1 MGSIY
6 EAGGKIVRRMNV
18 SVVIPVYRS
27 EQTLGTLIERL
38 GRVLPVFADCY
49 EVLLVND
56 GSPDNTWGTIEALA
70 RVHPWVRG
78 IDLMRNYGQHN
89 ATLCGIR
96 AARYETIFT
105 MDDDLQ
111 NPPEEMPKLLAKL
124 NEGYDVVY
132 GVARVRQQA
141 WWKNLFSVLVKRA
154 IGYVMGLRT
163 VRDIGAFKVFRS
175 SLRKAFEGFH
185 GPDVLVDVLLSWG
198 TTRFASVTV
207 EESPR
212 AAGRSNYNFVKLV
225 KVSLL
230 VLTSYTTIPLRLAS
244 ILGFL
249 FTLFGFFILLYVLV
263 TYFAQG
269 SVPGFPFQ
277 ASISALFS
285 GVQLFS
291 LGIIGEYLA
300 RVFERTGGR
309 KTYTIGRTTDKSQ

>member
-1 MGSIY
+1 
-6 EAGGKIVRRMNV
+6 MNV

-27 EQTLGTLIERL
+27 EKTLDMLIARL
-38 GRVLPVFADCY
+38 GEALPTFADFY
-49 EVLLVND
+49 EVVLVND
-56 GSPDNTWGTIEALA
+56 GSPDDSWGVIERLA
-70 RVHPWVRG
+70 RIHTWVRG

-96 AARYETIFT
+96 AARYELIVT

-111 NPPEEMPKLLAKL
+111 NPPEEMPKLLSKL
-124 NEGYDVVY
+124 DEGYDVVY
-132 GVARVRQQA
+132 GVARRRQQA

-163 VRDIGAFKVFRS
+163 VRDIGAFKAFRA
-175 SLRKAFEGFH
+175 SLLKAFEDFN

-198 TTRFASVTV
+198 TNRFAAVTV

-212 AAGRSNYNFVKLV
+212 TMGHSNYNILKLM

-244 ILGFL
+244 VLGFF
-249 FTLFGFFILLYVLV
+249 FTVVGFFILLYVV
-263 TYFAQG
+263 ITYFIAG
-269 SVPGFPFQ
+269 SVPGFSFQ
-277 ASISALFS
+277 ASIIALFS

-309 KTYTIGRTTDKSQ
+309 KTYIVGRTTDEGK

>member
-1 MGSIY
+1 
-6 EAGGKIVRRMNV
+6 MNV
-18 SVVIPVYRS
+18 SIVVPVYRS

-38 GRVLPVFADCY
+38 SQVLPTFADSY

-56 GSPDNTWGTIEALA
+56 GSPDDTWGTIEKLA
-70 RVHPWVRG
+70 CEYPWVHG

-96 AARYETIFT
+96 AAHHETIFT

-132 GVARVRQQA
+132 GVARRRQQA
-141 WWKNLFSVLVKRA
+141 WWKNMFSVLVKRA
-154 IGYVMGLRT
+154 IGYVMGVRT

-175 SLRKAFEGFH
+175 SLRKAFEDFN

-212 AAGRSNYNFVKLV
+212 AAGRSNYNFARLV

-244 ILGFL
+244 VLGFF

-263 TYFAQG
+263 TYFTQG
-269 SVPGFPFQ
+269 SIPGFSFQ
-277 ASISALFS
+277 ASIIALFS

-309 KTYTIGRTTDKSQ
+309 KAYTIGRTTDKSQ

>member
-1 MGSIY
+1 
-6 EAGGKIVRRMNV
+6 MNV

-27 EQTLGTLIERL
+27 EKTLDMLIERL
-38 GRVLPVFADCY
+38 GRALPGFAESY
-49 EVLLVND
+49 EVVLVND
-56 GSPDNTWGTIEALA
+56 GSPDDTWGTIERLA
-70 RVHPWVRG
+70 HVHPWVRG

-96 AARYETIFT
+96 AARYEMIFT

-132 GVARVRQQA
+132 GVARVRRQA
-141 WWKNLFSVLVKRA
+141 WWRNLFSVFVKRA

-175 SLRKAFEGFH
+175 HLLKAFDEFH

-198 TTRFASVTV
+198 TTRFASVAV

-212 AAGRSNYNFVKLV
+212 VAGRSNYSLMKLI

-230 VLTSYTTIPLRLAS
+230 VLTSYTTIPLRMAS
-244 ILGFL
+244 VLGFL
-249 FTLFGFFILLYVLV
+249 FTIFGFFVLLYVLV
-263 TYFAQG
+263 IYFTQG
-269 SVPGFPFQ
+269 SVPGFSFQ
-277 ASISALFS
+277 ASIIALFS

-309 KTYTIGRTTDKSQ
+309 KAYTIGRTTDDGK

>member
-1 MGSIY
+1 
-6 EAGGKIVRRMNV
+6 MNV

-27 EQTLGTLIERL
+27 EKTLDMLIARL
-38 GRVLPVFADCY
+38 GEALPTFADFY
-49 EVLLVND
+49 EVVLVND
-56 GSPDNTWGTIEALA
+56 GSPDDSWGVIERLA
-70 RVHPWVRG
+70 RIHTWVRG

-96 AARYETIFT
+96 AARYELIVT

-111 NPPEEMPKLLAKL
+111 NPPEEMPKLLSKL
-124 NEGYDVVY
+124 DEGYDVVY
-132 GVARVRQQA
+132 GVARRRQQA

-163 VRDIGAFKVFRS
+163 VRDIGAFKAFRA
-175 SLRKAFEGFH
+175 SLLKAFEDFN

-198 TTRFASVTV
+198 TNRFAAVTV

-212 AAGRSNYNFVKLV
+212 TMGHSNYNILKLI

-244 ILGFL
+244 VLGFF
-249 FTLFGFFILLYVLV
+249 FTVVGFFILLYVVV
-263 TYFAQG
+263 TYFIAG
-269 SVPGFPFQ
+269 SVPGFSFQ
-277 ASISALFS
+277 ASIIALFS

-309 KTYTIGRTTDKSQ
+309 KTYIVGRTTDEGK